1 MWFNLTEFGRIFD
14 MMPLG
19 TILIIVTGIASIVL
33 GFIVFLNGRDKS
45 SNKYLAL
52 CNFAVGIWCIG
63 QAMGGLNTDK
73 GLVLFWTRVNL
84 GGAIF
89 IPVFYLSFIY
99 SFTGEIKAKRKI
111 VITFFAIAFLFLLSD
126 FTRFFIA
133 DVGPRFDYPFYLL
146 PGPFYYLFP
155 VYLIFAISLAFSNLK
170 EFVKRSSGNR
180 RNQTKYLFWASVL
193 GFGGGI
199 TAFFPAFNIP
209 LPSLAH
215 YFVPLYVAI
224 TVYAILKHNLLDIR
238 ILVRTGLTYSVMT
251 LLFSGFYILLLIMF
265 SKFFQEITG
274 WNSIYV
280 TAVLVFVFISLFEP
294 IRRIVQNAL
303 DRLFFHQKYEYART
317 IKDLSDA
324 AVSIFNKEELLNK
337 VTETIKSTMKVS
349 SVEISSKDEEI
360 SGFDLSLPMKANGRI
375 VGRLNLGH
383 KMSGEMFSKEDID
396 LLSTLANQV
405 AISIENSNLYQQILR
420 SDKLAALGTMSAGLA
435 HEIKNPLASLKGL
448 TQILPDNLSDDEFLK
463 KYMEIVPRQI
473 DRINSIVE
481 KLMNFSKP
489 VEGIMETVNLR
500 NVLEGIV
507 KLVETDCMKKGI
519 RLIAELK
526 DVYVY
531 GNAEQLTQ
539 AYMNLVLN
547 SMDAMTDG
555 GELKIEMVIKE
566 DRVFVFI
573 KDKGCG
579 ILDKNIG
586 KLFDPFFTTKE
597 NGTGLGLAIF
607 YRIINE
613 HNGSVEV
620 QSKINEGTT
629 FKTWL
634 YTKPKE

>member
-1 MWFNLTEFGRIFD
+1 MVSFCTLSIFF
-14 MMPLG
+14 
-19 TILIIVTGIASIVL
+19 TGIASVVL
-33 GFIVFLNGRDKS
+33 SFVVLLYGKDKIP
-45 SNKYLAL
+45 NRYLAL
-52 CNFAVGIWCIG
+52 CTFAIGVWCIG
-63 QAMGGLNTDK
+63 QFFGAINSNKDN
-73 GLVLFWTRVNL
+73 VLFWTRVNI

-405 AISIENSNLYQQILR
+405 AISIENSNLHQQILH
-420 SDKLAALGTMSAGLA
+420 SDKLAALGTMAAGLA
-435 HEIKNPLASLKGL
+435 HEIKNPLASMKGM
-448 TQILPDNLSDDEFLK
+448 TQVLPENILDKEFID
-463 KYMEIVPRQI
+463 KYLDIIPRQI

-481 KLMNFSKP
+481 KLMKVAKSKDISKED
-489 VEGIMETVNLR
+489 VDLKD
-500 NVLEGIV
+500 VLSEII
-507 KLVETDCMKKGI
+507 KLVENNCEKRNILLHLDVCS
-519 RLIAELK
+519 LIVE
-526 DVYVY
+526 
-531 GNAEQLTQ
+531 GNREQLMQ
-539 AYMNLVLN
+539 AFMNLVLN
-547 SMDAMTDG
+547 ALDAMQYG
-555 GELKIEMVIKE
+555 GDL
-566 DRVFVFI
+566 FI
-573 KDKGCG
+573 KTKFEGEKGLIVVSDTGEG
-579 ILDKNIG
+579 ISKENLG
-586 KLFDPFFTTKE
+586 KIFDPFFTTKE
-597 NGTGLGLAIF
+597 NGTGMGLAIF
-607 YRIINE
+607 YRIITE
-613 HNGSVEV
+613 HNGIVKVE
-620 QSKINEGTT
+620 SEKGKGTT
-629 FKTWL
+629 FKIWL
-634 YTKPKE
+634 YIKQKG